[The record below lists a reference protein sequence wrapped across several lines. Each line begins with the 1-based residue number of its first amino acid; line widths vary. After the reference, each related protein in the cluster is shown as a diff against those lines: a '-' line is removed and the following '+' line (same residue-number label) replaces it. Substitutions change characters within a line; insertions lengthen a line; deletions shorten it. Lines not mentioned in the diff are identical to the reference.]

1 MIERRGDQLGK
12 VLVRETLVC
21 IIKTATRTVL
31 VFSREVRFLFL
42 FLKELEGALRQRRR
56 GELGQTRTGRSCRDR
71 ILSSGWIPFMPSGRE
86 GLCAGVDQ
94 RQFKSEAMFKNEPLF
109 QANRSHKAERGP
121 RPPASCM
128 SAAASPAIRS
138 ATRIHLLDL
147 GDNGL
152 EVVLLSPELSF
163 PSLARL
169 ASVCRGFRATLS
181 ETAFL
186 RRLATAHGFSDARA
200 PAPAPMPT
208 QRHESPNDESSDD
221 EHDTFPAEFHL
232 LASSVDCL
240 EALAVLSDIRERLQ
254 PRGNHIVFHLASLRM
269 IKDSQE
275 LLDQYAALMVRYPRL
290 VMRIDSHCGVGAPRQ
305 IAPQHS
311 IQRACVVAQRVLSAG
326 VKASNVTAC
335 AW

>member
-1 MIERRGDQLGK
+1 M
-12 VLVRETLVC
+12 VVMFTWY
-21 IIKTATRTVL
+21 T
-31 VFSREVRFLFL
+31 SRFFL
-42 FLKELEGALRQRRR
+42 FLKELEGFGALRQHST
-56 GELGQTRTGRSCRDR
+56 ELGQTRRGRSCRER
-71 ILSSGWIPFMPSGRE
+71 TLCSGWIPFMPSGRE
-86 GLCAGVDQ
+86 GLCARFDQ
-94 RQFKSEAMFKNEPLF
+94 RKFKSEALFKSEPLF
-109 QANRSHKAERGP
+109 QANWSLKAERGP
-121 RPPASCM
+121 RPPASSM

-138 ATRIHLLDL
+138 ATRMHLLDL

-152 EVVLLSPELSF
+152 EVVFLSPELSL

-200 PAPAPMPT
+200 PGPAPMPT
-208 QRHESPNDESSDD
+208 EIKESFNDDSSDD
-221 EHDTFPAEFHL
+221 EHDTFTAEFHL

-254 PRGNHIVFHLASLRM
+254 PRGNHIVFNLASLRM

-305 IAPQHS
+305 IAPKHS